1 MEQLRS
7 SGTNGGCEGDHE
19 LAKKCEKEL
28 ALTVRSVC
36 YIAEDQ

>member
-1 MEQLRS
+1 MEQLKRS
-7 SGTNGGCEGDHE
+7 ERNGGCEGDHE

-36 YIAEDQ
+36 DIAEDQ